1 MNYRCIWQ
9 RLQSIIKDCT
19 RDEGLTSSEMFF
31 DVCLKFAVFALKSF
45 VCVILHV
52 STYILSWKE
61 GKEIGKKMKIPEGM
75 LPKHKQPLPPSV
87 VA

>member
-1 MNYRCIWQ
+1 MYLSVSNGVNTNIK
-9 RLQSIIKDCT
+9 LQSANKDF
-19 RDEGLTSSEMFF
+19 S
-31 DVCLKFAVFALKSF
+31 LKST
-45 VCVILHV
+45 VCVILHI

>member
-1 MNYRCIWQ
+1 MYLTLLNGVNKDMK
-9 RLQSIIKDCT
+9 LQYANKDF
-19 RDEGLTSSEMFF
+19 S
-31 DVCLKFAVFALKSF
+31 LKST

-61 GKEIGKKMKIPEGM
+61 GKEIGKKMNIPEGM
-75 LPKHKQPLPPSV
+75 LSEHKQPLPPSV